1 MHNLVRQQTKVTQRK
16 TATRSLSAFF
26 LLLLNCQFFSLTAV
40 AQIRPKDNPPIF
52 ENPTISPDFTPD
64 PLTVKGIGGGAIPA
78 NEIAGRPETNNGL
91 CVGFVDKEPDHTL
104 TLNAFFDY
112 LSLRV
117 RSDSDTTLVIK
128 GPGGV
133 WCNDDYDGSNKNA
146 GIAGQW
152 QKGTYQIWV
161 GSYRKDKY
169 PAYIIEL
176 SQKK

>member
-1 MHNLVRQQTKVTQRK
+1 MHNLVRQQTKVIQRK

-40 AQIRPKDNPPIF
+40 AQNKPKDNPLIF
-52 ENPTISPDFTPD
+52 ENPTISPGFTPD
-64 PLTVKGIGGGAIPA
+64 PLTVKGIGGGKIPA
-78 NEIAGRPETNNGL
+78 NEIAGTPGTNNGS
-91 CVGFVDKEPDHTL
+91 CVGFADKEPDHVL
-104 TLNAFFDY
+104 TLNNFFDY

-133 WCNDDYDGSNKNA
+133 WCNDDYDASDKNA

-152 QKGTYQIWV
+152 KKGAYQIWV
-161 GSYRKDKY
+161 GSYSKDIY
-169 PAYIIEL
+169 PTYIIEL

>member
-1 MHNLVRQQTKVTQRK
+1 MHNLVRQQTKVIQRK
-16 TATRSLSAFF
+16 TATTSLSAFF
-26 LLLLNCQFFSLTAV
+26 LLLLNCQFFSFTAV
-40 AQIRPKDNPPIF
+40 AQNKPKDNPPIF
-52 ENPTISPDFTPD
+52 ENPTIDHNFSPD
-64 PLTVKGIGGGAIPA
+64 PLTVKGIGGGKIPA
-78 NEIAGRPETNNGL
+78 NEIAGTAGTTNGP

-104 TLNAFFDY
+104 TLNNFFDY

-128 GPGGV
+128 GQGGV
-133 WCNDDYDGSNKNA
+133 WCNDDYDARDKNA

-161 GSYRKDKY
+161 GSYSKDTY

>member
-1 MHNLVRQQTKVTQRK
+1 MHNLVRQQTKISQRK

-26 LLLLNCQFFSLTAV
+26 LCLIGSQCLALTAV
-40 AQIRPKDNPPIF
+40 AQNQAKDNPPIF
-52 ENPTISPDFTPD
+52 ENPTISPGFAPD
-64 PLTVKGIGGGAIPA
+64 PLKVKGIGGGGIPA
-78 NEIAGRPETNNGL
+78 NEIAGTPGTSNGL
-91 CVGFVDKEPDHTL
+91 CVGFVDEEPDHTL
-104 TLNAFFDY
+104 TLNDFFDY

-117 RSDSDTTLVIK
+117 RSDGDTTLVIK

-133 WCNDDYDGSNKNA
+133 WCNDDYDASDKNA

-152 QKGTYQIWV
+152 KKGTYQIWV

-169 PAYIIEL
+169 PAYVIEL

>member
-1 MHNLVRQQTKVTQRK
+1 MHNLVRQSTQVPQRN

-26 LLLLNCQFFSLTAV
+26 LCLIGSQCLALTAV
-40 AQIRPKDNPPIF
+40 AQNQPKDNPPIF
-52 ENPTISPDFTPD
+52 ENPTISPGFTPD
-64 PLTVKGIGGGAIPA
+64 PLTVKGFGGGDTPA
-78 NEIAGRPETNNGL
+78 NQIAGTSGTTNGP

-104 TLNAFFDY
+104 KLTSFFDY

-117 RSDSDTTLVIK
+117 RSNGDTTLVIK

-133 WCNDDYDGSNKNA
+133 WCNDNYDGSDKNA

-152 QKGTYQIWV
+152 LEGTYQIWV
-161 GSYRKDKY
+161 GSYRNDQSPVY
-169 PAYIIEL
+169 VIEL